1 MDPAGGGGVKFAD
14 PLDAVRHAAYRATS
28 TGRPWGIYDLGRR
41 VITAPLGRIS
51 AERLLETCHP

>member
-1 MDPAGGGGVKFAD
+1 MRFVE
-14 PLDAVRHAAYRATS
+14 PLDAIRHAAYRAAS

-41 VITAPLGRIS
+41 VITAPLGRLS

>member
-1 MDPAGGGGVKFAD
+1 MHVEIHAIQRNGRS
-14 PLDAVRHAAYRATS
+14 LWQVR
-28 TGRPWGIYDLGRR
+28 LGRR